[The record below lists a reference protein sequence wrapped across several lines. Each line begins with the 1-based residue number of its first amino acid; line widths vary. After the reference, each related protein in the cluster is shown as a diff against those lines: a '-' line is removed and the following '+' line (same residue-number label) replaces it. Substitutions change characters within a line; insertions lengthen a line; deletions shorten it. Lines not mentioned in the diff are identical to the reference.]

1 MSMFNISS
9 GSNDVNNSSVIAG
22 ANTTPTLKKSCATTL
37 AKVDTG
43 LSKNGIKAWTLTF
56 GSDETISKYFYLGA
70 RFKDK
75 DGNPRLDAVPT
86 HKQLNELRVWDT
98 DVAYS
103 SATITE
109 IVKSKGLHHMVFN
122 AIDNDEAVESHII
135 ESIGL
140 PAKFNSLEKREKF
153 VAINEVI
160 AAAYKDFLFRDEETR
175 NGLRN
180 FFKALDV
187 AKGQTINSLTRQRVL
202 IAYLRQVLQA
212 RDLLSTMSHSDDIN
226 IGAVLEHMFEFTQKT
241 NNLKC
246 FRLED
251 CYDRLTNALQACT
264 GVYVYVN
271 ISKTRDG
278 GFYVKSIDAQRNY
291 SSTFDAVKSNINT
304 ALRGESTATVVAA
317 TTESSDDE
325 SIW

>member
-1 MSMFNISS
+1 
-9 GSNDVNNSSVIAG
+9 
-22 ANTTPTLKKSCATTL
+22 
-37 AKVDTG
+37 
-43 LSKNGIKAWTLTF
+43 
-56 GSDETISKYFYLGA
+56 
-70 RFKDK
+70 
-75 DGNPRLDAVPT
+75 
-86 HKQLNELRVWDT
+86 
-98 DVAYS
+98 
-103 SATITE
+103 
-109 IVKSKGLHHMVFN
+109 MVFN
-122 AIDNDEAVESHII
+122 AIDNDETIESHVI

-160 AAAYKDFLFRDEETR
+160 ASAYKDFLFRDEETR

-226 IGAVLEHMFEFTQKT
+226 VGAVLEHMFEFTQKT

-251 CYDRLTNALQACT
+251 CYDRLTKALQACT

-278 GFYVKSIDAQRNY
+278 GFYVKNIDAQRNY
-291 SSTFDAVKSNINT
+291 SSTFDAVKPNINT
-304 ALRGESTATVVAA
+304 ALRGESTATVV
-317 TTESSDDE
+317 E
-325 SIW
+325 SIEVTDDNDIW